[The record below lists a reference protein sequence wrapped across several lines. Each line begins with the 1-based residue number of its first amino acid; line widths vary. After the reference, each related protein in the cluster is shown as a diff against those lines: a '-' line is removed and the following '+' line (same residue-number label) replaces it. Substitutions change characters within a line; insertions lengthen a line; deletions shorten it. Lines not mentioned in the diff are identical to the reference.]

1 MSANGP
7 DPKQLGRY
15 YAMAQVGLEMAAPIG
30 LGAFLDV
37 RFGWMPWATVI
48 GAVLGL
54 GGGMYHLV
62 KLLDRNDSTSNSDKG
77 PK

>member
-1 MSANGP
+1 MAADGP

-15 YAMAQVGLEMAAPIG
+15 YAMAQVGLEMAVPIG

-37 RFGWMPWATVI
+37 RFGWMPWATVV

-54 GGGMYHLV
+54 GGGLFHLV
-62 KLLDRNDSTSNSDKG
+62 KLLNQNDSTND
-77 PK
+77 